1 MGLMNKDLRK
11 SVKMALR
18 VLGIGI
24 ALPFFIWV
32 PLGLMV
38 AVPSI
43 IDVFGMSGLKVPTS
57 FVIGGLMMAAIGF
70 EDF

>member
-1 MGLMNKDLRK
+1 MKPKLIDKNLIKLFF
-11 SVKMALR
+11 R

-24 ALPFFIWV
+24 ALPFFIWAPV
-32 PLGLMV
+32 GLLPF
-38 AVPSI
+38 VPSI
-43 IDVFGMSGLKVPTS
+43 IEVFGVAGLKVPAS